1 MEVLVSLGVSGVI
14 WVLALFVNKFAT
26 MRENKAQVASGSD
39 AKVQTKS
46 RIDAKPKGIASTV
59 QVDNG
64 GVFGGRLR
72 YRHARTK
79 LGDQELGNMTR
90 SEGN

>member
-26 MRENKAQVASGSD
+26 MRENKAQTAPSSD
-39 AKVQTKS
+39 AKGETEP
-46 RIDAKPKGIASTV
+46 RTTASSTGTANTV
-59 QVDNG
+59 GVNGG

-72 YRHARTK
+72 YRQGRTK
-79 LGDQELGNMTR
+79 LGDQELGNITR
-90 SEGN
+90 SERN